1 MQTLVEVLVVL
12 GGSFF
17 ERIGM
22 LDKGAIIL
30 EKYRVSF
37 GTVSGYLSGSLVN
50 QGVY

>member
-1 MQTLVEVLVVL
+1 MQTLVEELVVL

-37 GTVSGYLSGSLVN
+37 STVSGCMSGSLVN